1 MCLDLLLK
9 SLLSPLSEYVCI
21 LLYITLYNQLYFPCL
36 CVLSKI
42 PLSRNFCI
50 YIIVQDSIIWHF
62 LQMIGR
68 FCQNSLVT
76 QERRSA
82 PATLRS
88 IDVQQFVKAQLN
100 ARNQYF
106 LLSQHAS
113 PLSLP

>member
-1 MCLDLLLK
+1 MFV
-9 SLLSPLSEYVCI
+9 YYCI
-21 LLYITLYNQLYFPCL
+21 LHCISRVFVCYQRYHCQEIYVYIN
-36 CVLSKI
+36 
-42 PLSRNFCI
+42 
-50 YIIVQDSIIWHF
+50 VQDSIIWHF

-76 QERRSA
+76 RERRSA